1 MAEIWKVDP
10 NNPESWLI
18 ARAAERIGQGQVLAI
33 PTDTFYGLA
42 ANPFDAAAIENV
54 FAIKGRPKNAP
65 LLLLVDSVEM
75 ARELSPDLPDTF
87 FLLAKRFWPG
97 PLTLVVPAS
106 FELAPEVTA
115 GTGRVGLRL
124 PAAAIAVA
132 LIGAASCPLT
142 ATSANLSGQ
151 KECSTAQQ
159 VNDCLGDRLALIL
172 DGGTSPQS
180 QPSTVVNLEGDSWE
194 ILREGAVPCAEV
206 ALYLKEQRNTER
218 KK

>member
-42 ANPFDAAAIENV
+42 ANPFDAAAVTTV
-54 FAIKGRPKNAP
+54 FAIKGRPRNAP

-75 ARELSPDLPDTF
+75 AAVLSPDLPGTF

-159 VNDCLGDRLALIL
+159 VNDCLGDRLPLIL

-180 QPSTVVNLEGDSWE
+180 RPSTVVKLDGNCWE
-194 ILREGAVPCAEV
+194 ILREGAVPGAEI
-206 ALYLKEQRNTER
+206 ARFLKGC
-218 KK
+218 

>member
-159 VNDCLGDRLALIL
+159 VNDCLGDRLPLIL

-180 QPSTVVNLEGDSWE
+180 RPSTVVKLEGKGWE
-194 ILREGAVPCAEV
+194 ILREGAVPGAEI
-206 ALYLKEQRNTER
+206 ARFLKGC
-218 KK
+218 